1 MLRKIIKPEN
11 CIFAFGIPTSK
22 EDFYNDLQ
30 RENKDFAKSVEM
42 KCKRAGKDPWE
53 KYNKDII
60 HVIRKV
66 EPMMKDLGV
75 TVIHQLTLKDFGEIL
90 QSNRFDVVILLTHL
104 KEEPN
109 CACFTKKGYM
119 AFLAKHPD
127 FLEDIV
133 HSCEVLEWLGKN
145 QTNFSSLATTV
156 LSGQRKLG
164 KTPLVEIKN
173 GIVHVKYDDIVYYHL
188 KEMKLETFLE
198 LLKCTNTSKIEFYD
212 GLKDLY
218 EITMQIPADFNRFI
232 DLNICMPEDFTTV
245 LRKCRPHCHVK
256 YKFDIPDPTGSK
268 GVIPR
273 FVLYFYMT
281 LFIHMKRKELTYL
294 QAIKE
299 VLFEF
304 LKQSKKMGGCLEKTK
319 KNLQGLF
326 EEDWQTGW

>member
-1 MLRKIIKPEN
+1 MLQKIIKPGN
-11 CIFAFGIPTSK
+11 CIFAFGIPTAK
-22 EDFYNDLQ
+22 EDFYTDLHK
-30 RENKDFAKSVEM
+30 ENKDFAKSVAM
-42 KCKRAGKDPWE
+42 KCQKAGKDPWE
-53 KYNKDII
+53 KYHKDII
-60 HVIRKV
+60 EVIQKV
-66 EPMMKDLGV
+66 EPVMKDLGV
-75 TVIHQLTLKDFGEIL
+75 TVIHQLTLNDFGQIL
-90 QSNRFDVVILLTHL
+90 QGDRFDVVILLTHL

-109 CACFTKKGYM
+109 CTCFTKPGYM

-127 FLEDIV
+127 VLEDIV

-145 QTNFSSLATTV
+145 QADFSSLATTR
-156 LSGQRKLG
+156 LSGQRNLG

-173 GIVHVKYDDIVYYHL
+173 DIVHVKYDDVVYDHL

-232 DLNICMPEDFTTV
+232 DLNICMPDDFAAV

-256 YKFDIPDPTGSK
+256 YKFDTDEHTPELPPTK

-273 FVLYFYMT
+273 FMLYFYRT
-281 LFIHMKRKELTYL
+281 LFIHMKRKDLTYL
-294 QAIKE
+294 QAIIEVSKE
-299 VLFEF
+299 Y
-304 LKQSKKMGGCLEKTK
+304 LKQSRNMGGCLEKIK

-326 EEDWQTGW
+326 KKDW